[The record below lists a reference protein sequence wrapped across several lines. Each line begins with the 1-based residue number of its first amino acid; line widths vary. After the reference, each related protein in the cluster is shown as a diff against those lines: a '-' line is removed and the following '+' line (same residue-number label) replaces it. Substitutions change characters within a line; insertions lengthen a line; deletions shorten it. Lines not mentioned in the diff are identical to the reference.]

1 MARQGKEALRVGLVQ
16 MAVRSDREST
26 VSVAIH
32 GMREAARSGA
42 DLVCL
47 QELFAGPYFCQTEDP
62 SAFDLAEPL
71 DGPTVAAIAAAAR
84 DLRVYV
90 SVPVFERRAPG
101 VYHNSA
107 VLVGPSGEVCSTY
120 RKMHIPDDPQFME
133 KFYFTPGDLGF
144 VCAKTEIGA
153 IGTLICWDQWYPE
166 AARLTAMQGADV
178 LLYPTAIGW
187 LPSEKERE
195 GAAQLDAWKTMQR
208 SHAVANG
215 VFVVATNRVGREG
228 PADSGI
234 EFWGHSFV
242 ADPTGRI
249 VAEAG
254 EGEEVLLVDLD
265 LSLIEQTRRWW
276 PFFRDRRIDAY
287 GGLTSRWLETPAGPS
302 ETK

>member
-1 MARQGKEALRVGLVQ
+1 
-16 MAVRSDREST
+16 
-26 VSVAIH
+26 
-32 GMREAARSGA
+32 
-42 DLVCL
+42 
-47 QELFAGPYFCQTEDP
+47 YFCQTEDP

-107 VLVGPSGEVCSTY
+107 VLVGPSGEVCSAY

-153 IGTLICWDQWYPE
+153 IGTLICWGQWYPE
-166 AARLTAMQGADV
+166 APSLTAMQGADV

-228 PADSGI
+228 PTDSGI

-242 ADPTGRI
+242 ADPTG
-249 VAEAG
+249 
-254 EGEEVLLVDLD
+254 
-265 LSLIEQTRRWW
+265 
-276 PFFRDRRIDAY
+276 
-287 GGLTSRWLETPAGPS
+287 
-302 ETK
+302 